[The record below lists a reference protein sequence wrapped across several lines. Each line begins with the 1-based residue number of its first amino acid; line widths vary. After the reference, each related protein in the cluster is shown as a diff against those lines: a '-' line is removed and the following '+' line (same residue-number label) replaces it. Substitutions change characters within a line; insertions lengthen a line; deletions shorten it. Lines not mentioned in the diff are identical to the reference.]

1 MRVTLLVNSGVLLV
15 GDILVEVGE
24 LIEEGVL
31 VTVDL
36 LSTGCILELRVYA

>member
-36 LSTGCILELRVYA
+36 LSTECILELRVHA